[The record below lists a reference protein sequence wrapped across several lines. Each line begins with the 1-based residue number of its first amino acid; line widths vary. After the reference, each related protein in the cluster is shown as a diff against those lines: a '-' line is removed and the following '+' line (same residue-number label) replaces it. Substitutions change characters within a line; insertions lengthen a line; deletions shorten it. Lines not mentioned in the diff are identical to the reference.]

1 MVQLWWFIMY
11 NCSTGEGSTK
21 DETNL
26 ESLPVKAHKKQCLD
40 NLSSQ
45 KQNCFNFCQK
55 KLMNGNLLPRQD
67 VLKPHTEQVSQLVF
81 SWNKLLLLGSD
92 FLFPISHDN
101 EEKHFHSTEF
111 N

>member
-1 MVQLWWFIMY
+1 
-11 NCSTGEGSTK
+11 
-21 DETNL
+21 
-26 ESLPVKAHKKQCLD
+26 
-40 NLSSQ
+40 
-45 KQNCFNFCQK
+45 
-55 KLMNGNLLPRQD
+55 MNGNLLPRQD